1 MPSQLP
7 PELAPALRARRR
19 ELAAQATGRVLDL
32 GGWNDHADAYSES
45 EEVTQLDSLDDLR
58 ESTGE
63 FDTIVSM
70 VRTPLVA
77 DLDQFIRDL
86 VAHLGDDGHI
96 LFLEP
101 TIRTGRVGQLLA
113 LGGRLSK
120 TLIGLHLDRDVPD
133 VIRRNG
139 LFVTDLHRFEVPS
152 VSAPLRT
159 FVEARCRRPTAE
171 AVDPDAQAGVS

>member
-1 MPSQLP
+1 MPSKLP

-32 GGWNDHADAYSES
+32 GGWTDHADVYRES
-45 EEVTQLDSLDDLR
+45 DEVTKLDSLDELG
-58 ESTGE
+58 ESAGD

-77 DLDQFIRDL
+77 DLDRFIRAL
-86 VAHLGDDGHI
+86 VAQLGDDGHI

-120 TLIGLHLDRDVPD
+120 PLMGLHLDRDVPH

-152 VSAPLRT
+152 VSAPLRP

-171 AVDPDAQAGVS
+171 VAGPDTSAEVS

>member
-1 MPSQLP
+1 MPSKLP

-19 ELAAQATGRVLDL
+19 ELAAEATGRVLDL
-32 GGWNDHADAYSES
+32 GGWNDHADAYRES
-45 EEVTQLDSLDDLR
+45 EEVTQLGSLDDLG

-77 DLDQFIRDL
+77 DLDRFIRDL
-86 VAHLGDDGHI
+86 VAHLGEEGHV

-101 TIRTGRVGQLLA
+101 TIRTGRAGQLLA

-120 TLIGLHLDRDVPD
+120 SLMGLHLDRDVPA

-152 VSAPLRT
+152 VSAPLRP
-159 FVEARCRRPTAE
+159 FIQARCRRPTTKAVSPE
-171 AVDPDAQAGVS
+171 A